1 MGSTSVD
8 LDALN
13 VWRTGRARDKTQ
25 VLHDVSVSIAAGE
38 CVALIGANG
47 AGKSSL
53 LFALVGALPAEGRI
67 EIGGEPLNRA
77 SLDDIRRQIGFVFED
92 PREQLFMPSA
102 REEVAFGPRQR
113 GLTGTELD
121 ACVDRALSAVNLSAQ
136 AGARPNALSLGQQR
150 RLAVATVLAL
160 DPSLILLDEP
170 TASLDPLARRA
181 MIELIGDLGA
191 TRIWAT
197 HDLDAALDLN
207 ARVLVLSEGRL
218 VADGPGATA
227 LADERLL
234 AAASLAL
241 PLGLGALRRG

>member
-8 LDALN
+8 LDAVN
-13 VWRTGRARDKTQ
+13 VWRTGRAHDKTQ
-25 VLHDVSVSIAAGE
+25 VLHGVSVSIAPGE

-53 LFALVGALPAEGRI
+53 LFALVGALPSDGRI
-67 EIGGEPLNRA
+67 EIGGKPLNA
-77 SLDDIRRQIGFVFED
+77 GSLDDVRRQIGFVFED
-92 PREQLFMPSA
+92 PREQLFMPSV
-102 REEVAFGPRQR
+102 REEVAFGPRHR
-113 GLTGTELD
+113 GLAGAELD
-121 ACVDRALSAVNLSAQ
+121 ACVDRALSSVNLSAQ
-136 AGARPNALSLGQQR
+136 ADARPNALSLGQQR

-160 DPSLILLDEP
+160 DPALILLDEP

-181 MIELIGDLGA
+181 MIEVIGALGA
-191 TRIWAT
+191 TRLWAT

-218 VADGPGATA
+218 VADGPGATV